1 MGVKIGNK
9 HTDDFNLHVTDFSL
23 QQPEPQT
30 HLINV
35 PGRNG
40 LLDLTEVH
48 GSVVYGNRKIKLT
61 CVHKD
66 NIPQDWHNTN
76 SALLAEYHG
85 NRCNIIFDSEKD
97 YYYNGRLSVANT
109 KNSQMHSTYT
119 ITADCDPYAYEVQ
132 DRGSPW
138 IWDIFNFNT
147 GKIYQ
152 DKYCN
157 VSVDSSY
164 TLICEHNGQMPVTV
178 TIELVSGEITV
189 TFRGV
194 TYNLELGNNYI
205 PEITVT
211 NRNFILR
218 FEGNGYVNIHY
229 RGGKL

>member
-9 HTDDFNLHVTDFSL
+9 HTDDLNLFVTDISISE
-23 QQPEPQT
+23 PKPQT
-30 HLINV
+30 YLVSV

-48 GSVVYGNRKIKLT
+48 GAVTYGNREVKLS

-66 NIPQDWHNTN
+66 NEPQDWHNTN

-85 NRCNIIFDSEKD
+85 KRCNIIFDSEKD

-109 KNSQMHSTYT
+109 KNSQKHSTYT

-138 IWDIFNFNT
+138 MWDSFNFNT

-152 DKYCN
+152 DQYCN
-157 VSVDSSY
+157 VSVDGSY
-164 TLICEHNGQMPVTV
+164 TLACEHNGQMPVTV
-178 TIELVSGEITV
+178 TIELVSGKMEV

-194 TYNLELGNNYI
+194 TYTLELGNNYI
-205 PEITVT
+205 PEITIT
-211 NRNFILR
+211 QKNYALF
-218 FEGNGYVNIHY
+218 FNGTGVVNIHY